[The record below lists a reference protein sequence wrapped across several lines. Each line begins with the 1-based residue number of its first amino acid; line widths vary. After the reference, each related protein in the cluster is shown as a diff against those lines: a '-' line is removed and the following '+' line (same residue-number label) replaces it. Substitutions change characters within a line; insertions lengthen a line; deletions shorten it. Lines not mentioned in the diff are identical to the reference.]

1 MFSLFHR
8 FAAALAACAC
18 LLSGSAL
25 AQAFPAKPITLIV
38 GFAPGGATDIQA
50 RALAQLASRELGQP
64 IVIENRPGVSGTL
77 GPVTAFQRAAPDGYT
92 LGVLPGTLFRVP
104 HMMKVTFDP
113 LNDFTYV
120 VNVTQYVY
128 SLSVA
133 QDSRFKNLGELVAY
147 GKANPGKL
155 AFATTGVGGSG
166 HISVMRLAKAAG
178 IELTAVPYKGA
189 AEAFTAVLGGHVD
202 FTAEGGFGA
211 LADSGKIRSLGIF
224 SETRLKSRP
233 TLPTVREQGF
243 DVVARMT
250 WGVGGPKGMDPKV
263 VDALGNA
270 FRKAMNDPLFVQ
282 VLARE
287 DQPLAYMN
295 SADYTAFA
303 SQMFNEEGRFVQA
316 LGIKAE

>member
-1 MFSLFHR
+1 MLVNFRRL
-8 FAAALAACAC
+8 AGVLVALACA
-18 LLSGSAL
+18 SGSAVF
-25 AQAFPAKPITLIV
+25 AQAFPVKPITLVV

-50 RALAQLASRELGQP
+50 RALAQLASKELGQP

-77 GPVTAFQRAAPDGYT
+77 GPSTATQRAAPDGYT

-104 HMMKVTFDP
+104 HMMKVNFDP
-113 LNDFTYV
+113 LKDFTYIA
-120 VNVTQYVY
+120 NVTSYVY

-133 QDSRFKNLGELVAY
+133 QDSRFKTVAELVAY

-155 AFATTGVGGSG
+155 SFATTGVGGSG
-166 HISVMRLAKAAG
+166 HISVMRFAKVAG
-178 IELTAVPYKGA
+178 IEVTAVPYKGA

-224 SETRLKSRP
+224 SDARLKSRP
-233 TLPTVREQGF
+233 TLPTLREQGF

-250 WGVGGPKGMDPKV
+250 WGIGGPKGMDPKV
-263 VDALGNA
+263 ASTLGNA
-270 FRKAMNDPLFVQ
+270 FRKAMNDPSFIQ
-282 VLARE
+282 VLERE

-303 SQMFNEEGRFVQA
+303 SQMFAEEGRFVQA
-316 LGIKAE
+316 LGIKPQ

>member
-1 MFSLFHR
+1 MVTAFLKL
-8 FAAALAACAC
+8 ACAVAACAG
-18 LLSGSAL
+18 LASGSAF
-25 AQAFPAKPITLIV
+25 AQEFPAKTITLIV

-50 RALAQLASRELGQP
+50 RALANLASKELGQS

-77 GPVTAFQRAAPDGYT
+77 GPVTALQRAAPDGYT

-104 HMMKVTFDP
+104 HMMKVNYDP
-113 LNDFTYV
+113 LKDFTYL
-120 VNVTQYVY
+120 VNVTSYVY

-133 QDSRFKNLGELVAY
+133 QDSRFKTLNELIAY
-147 GKANPGKL
+147 AKANPGKL
-155 AFATTGVGGSG
+155 SFATTGVGGSG

-224 SETRLKSRP
+224 SDARLKSRP
-233 TLPTVREQGF
+233 TLPTVREQGY

-250 WGVGGPKGMDPKV
+250 WGIGGPKGMDPKV
-263 VDALGNA
+263 AAALGDA
-270 FRKAMNDPLFVQ
+270 FRKAMNDPSFVQ
-282 VLARE
+282 VLERE

-303 SQMFNEEGRFVQA
+303 QKMFTDEGRFVQA
-316 LGIKAE
+316 LGIRAE